1 MELKYDDLIGIPFR
15 DGGRDMTGLDC
26 WGLVRIIYDRIGIDL
41 PDYHI
46 AAANEP
52 AVNAKMMDQEAQWQ
66 RLDHPEMGAVVLIAN
81 GACGRANHVGVYIG
95 DGRMIHAYAYSGVA
109 ISHTRRWAAHIIG
122 YYKPRKENVN

>member
-1 MELKYDDLIGIPFR
+1 MKLKYDDLIGIPFK

-26 WGLVRIIYDRIGIDL
+26 WGLVQILYDRMGIQL

-52 AVNAKMMDQEAQWQ
+52 AVNAKMIDQAARWQ
-66 RLDHPEMGAVVLIAN
+66 RLDQPELGAVVLIAN

>member
-1 MELKYDDLIGIPFR
+1 MEIKYDDLIGIPFR

-41 PDYHI
+41 PDYRI
-46 AAANEP
+46 AAADELAVHEEMLEQEP
-52 AVNAKMMDQEAQWQ
+52 RWRRLERPEA
-66 RLDHPEMGAVVLIAN
+66 GAVVLIAN
-81 GACGRANHVGVYIG
+81 GETGRANHVGVYIG